1 MSQVDTAGL
10 QAILEINRKI
20 NSITDLRSVLL
31 DISNAAAQLIDA
43 EGASILLVDRET
55 GNLHFEVA
63 FSENAEALYDVVVP
77 KGKGI
82 AGSVAE
88 DGEAIIVN
96 DTQNDTRFY
105 RGVDNE
111 TQLTTHSL
119 VAVPLKRNEEII
131 GVMEV
136 VNSNKEGGFNNDDC
150 LVLNEFAVQ
159 AGIAISNAIL
169 YKEIQEKADE
179 LEYLYEISNLTNQTF
194 ERKELFQKIVTL
206 LTTAFDSK
214 RVSIMLINEQTGRL
228 YVESAVG
235 IEDKLMGKI
244 EVELNTDRISSM
256 AVSMGKII
264 FSNDIERSGL
274 GRNKKLRYENPAF
287 ISVPIKTKNIPIG
300 VINISEPQRG
310 IRYTGS
316 MIKTLQTIANQVGN
330 AYESNK
336 NYIERIEHEKLT
348 KELDIMRMLQNSLL
362 MSNFKAYKNISI
374 YARMKSAEMVGGD
387 FYDFY
392 ELPPNKLGFVIG
404 DVSGKGL
411 PASLFMAISRSVI
424 KAYSYYSQEPHELL
438 EYANNMLVED
448 SHVGMFATL
457 FYGIIDMDT
466 NELTYSNAGHNQ
478 QYIYRPGENQFI
490 LLGTRGIPLGIT
502 MSERYETKKL
512 QLKTGDVVFAF
523 TDGVTEAVN
532 DAGQEFEFERLKT
545 VVKHYASTNSATLVN
560 SIIRSVDEWANGVAQ
575 WDDMTVV
582 SIRVA

>member
-1 MSQVDTAGL
+1 MPSVDPAGL

-20 NSITDLRSVLL
+20 NSINDLRSVLL
-31 DISNAAAQLIDA
+31 DISNSAAQLIDA
-43 EGASILLVDRET
+43 EGASILLVDKET

-77 KGKGI
+77 KNKGI
-82 AGSVAE
+82 AGSVAQT
-88 DGEAIIVN
+88 GEAIIVN
-96 DTQNDTRFY
+96 DTQNDQRFY

-111 TQLTTHSL
+111 TQIVTRSL
-119 VAVPLKRNEEII
+119 IAVPLVRHEEVI

-136 VNSNKEGGFNNDDC
+136 INSNKPVGFTNDDRD
-150 LVLNEFAVQ
+150 LLNEFGVQ
-159 AGIAISNAIL
+159 AGIAISNALL
-169 YKEIQEKADE
+169 YKGIQEKADE
-179 LEYLYEISNLTNQTF
+179 LEYLFEISNLTNQTY
-194 ERKELFQKIVTL
+194 ERKDLFAKIIELL
-206 LTTAFDSK
+206 SSAFDSG
-214 RVSIMLINEQTGRL
+214 RVSIMLVDEQTGKL
-228 YVESAVG
+228 YVESAIG
-235 IEDKLMGKI
+235 IDENLMSKI
-244 EVELNTDRISSM
+244 NVDLNTDRISSM

-264 FSNDIERSGL
+264 FSNDIERSGY
-274 GRNKKLRYENPAF
+274 GRNKKLRYDNPAF

-300 VINISEPQRG
+300 VINISEPKKG

-316 MIKTLQTIANQVGN
+316 MIKTLQTIANQVGS

-374 YARMKSAEMVGGD
+374 YARMKSAEIVGGD

-424 KAYSYYSQEPHELL
+424 KAYSYYTQDPHELL

-466 NELTYSNAGHNQ
+466 MEMIYSNAGHNQ
-478 QYIYRPGENQFI
+478 QYLYRPGENQFI
-490 LLGTRGIPLGIT
+490 LLGTRGIPLGIS
-502 MSERYETKKL
+502 MSESYETRKI
-512 QLKTGDVVFAF
+512 QLKSGDVMFTF

-532 DAGQEFEFERLKT
+532 DAGQEFELDRLKH
-545 VVKHYASTNSATLVN
+545 VVKQYASTNSATLVN

-575 WDDMTVV
+575 WDDMTVL
-582 SIRVA
+582 SIRIA